1 MSIFKNN
8 LIVGIA
14 SGLVAVVI
22 APVLIPALK
31 KSGRP
36 LAKSLVKGGV
46 MLYDKGRQAV
56 ADAGEVI
63 EDVIAE
69 VQAETY
75 EKQMMAAASVHQVAT
90 QESGGNGLDAGAE
103 RRGATLAPREEGE
116 AL

>member
-14 SGLVAVVI
+14 SGLVAAVI
-22 APVLIPALK
+22 APALIPALK

-36 LAKSLVKGGV
+36 LAKSLIKGGV
-46 MLYDKGRQAV
+46 MLYDKGREAV
-56 ADAGEVI
+56 AGAGEVI

-75 EKQMMAAASVHQVAT
+75 EKQMMAAASAHREDAPAPD
-90 QESGGNGLDAGAE
+90 GNGLDAGAG
-103 RRGATLAPREEGE
+103 RHGATQAQREEGE

>member
-8 LIVGIA
+8 FVVGIA
-14 SGLVAVVI
+14 SGLVAAVI

-36 LAKSLVKGGV
+36 LAKSLVKGGI

-56 ADAGEVI
+56 AGAGEVL

-75 EKQMMAAASVHQVAT
+75 EKQMMAANANQAEA
-90 QESGGNGLDAGAE
+90 QPRGGNGLDAQQHM
-103 RRGATLAPREEGE
+103 APPAQREEGE
-116 AL
+116 VL

>member
-14 SGLVAVVI
+14 SGLVAAVI

-36 LAKSLVKGGV
+36 LAKSLIKGGV
-46 MLYDKGRQAV
+46 MLYDKGREAV
-56 ADAGEVI
+56 AGAGEVI

-75 EKQMMAAASVHQVAT
+75 EKQMMAAAAHQ
-90 QESGGNGLDAGAE
+90 EDSPSPGGNGLDAGAG
-103 RRGATLAPREEGE
+103 RRGAAPAQREEGE

>member
-14 SGLVAVVI
+14 SGLVAAVI

-36 LAKSLVKGGV
+36 LAKSLVKGGI

-56 ADAGEVI
+56 AGAGEVI

-75 EKQMMAAASVHQVAT
+75 EKQMMAASANQSDAQPR
-90 QESGGNGLDAGAE
+90 SGNGLDAATKQRE
-103 RRGATLAPREEGE
+103 ATLAKREEGE
-116 AL
+116 VL